1 MKALTRFVPAAA
13 VAALALAGFAVPAA
27 ASAAVTSPSSS
38 HAAPDYFGGPGGVVF
53 VQTDNVAGNQ
63 IVAYHRAADG
73 TLTKAG
79 TFQTGGVGGALSGS
93 VVDHLA
99 SQGSLNYD
107 ASRGLLFAVNA
118 GSNTVSV
125 FAVHGDQLELRQVI
139 GSGGTFPVSITTHG
153 DLLYVLNA
161 LNGGSVAGF
170 RIIGGGLAQI
180 PGSTRA
186 LGLDP
191 TATPQFTNTPGQVAF
206 TPDGSQLLV
215 TTKSNGNDVDVYSVK
230 LDGSLSARPTVN
242 SEPNDQPF
250 SLTFDAAGHVM
261 LILGGPGA
269 VASFNLSP
277 SGHLTQLTSALT
289 GATATCWIVRD
300 GQYFFASNAG
310 SGTVSRFSESFSGG
324 LTALG
329 STATDAGTVDSAV
342 SGDGRF
348 LYVQTGGA
356 GIVDEFA
363 VGHGGSLTEIG
374 SVTVPGAVAGQGIA
388 AS

>member
-1 MKALTRFVPAAA
+1 LKALTRFVPAAA
-13 VAALALAGFAVPAA
+13 VAALALAGFAAPA

-38 HAAPDYFGGPGGVVF
+38 AVASDYYGGPGGVVF
-53 VQTDNVAGNQ
+53 VQTDNVAGNE

-79 TFQTGGVGGALSGS
+79 TYRTGGVGGVLSGS
-93 VVDHLA
+93 VVDHL
-99 SQGSLNYD
+99 GSRESLVYD
-107 ASRGLLFAVNA
+107 ASSGLLFAVNA

-125 FAVHGDQLELRQVI
+125 FGVDGDQLSLRQVI
-139 GSGGTFPVSITTHG
+139 GSGGTFPVSIATHG
-153 DLLYVLNA
+153 DLVYVLNA

-170 RIIGGGLAQI
+170 RIIGSGLARI

-215 TTKSNGNDVDVYSVK
+215 TTKSNGNDVDVYSVQF
-230 LDGSLSARPTVN
+230 DGSLSAKPTVN
-242 SEPNDQPF
+242 SLPNDMPY

-261 LILGGPGA
+261 LIEGGPGA
-269 VASFNLSP
+269 LASFNLSR
-277 SGHLTQLTSALT
+277 SGHLTPLTSALT
-289 GATATCWIVRD
+289 GQTATCWIIRD
-300 GQYFFASNAG
+300 GQYFYASNAG
-310 SGTVSRFSESFSGG
+310 SGTVSGFSENFGGG

-329 STATDAGTVDSAV
+329 NTATDAGTVDAAV
-342 SGDGRF
+342 SSNGHF

-363 VGHGGSLTEIG
+363 VGHGGGLTEIG
-374 SVTVPGAVAGQGIA
+374 SVTVPGAVGSEGIA